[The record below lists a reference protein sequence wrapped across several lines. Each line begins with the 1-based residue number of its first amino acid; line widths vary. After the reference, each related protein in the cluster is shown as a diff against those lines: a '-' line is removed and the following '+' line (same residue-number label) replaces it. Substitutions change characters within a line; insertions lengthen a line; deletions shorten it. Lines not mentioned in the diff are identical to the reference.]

1 MDQRWLAA
9 WSPRVAEKSG
19 PGNSTIC
26 WSTQEFGVFFAVLLD
41 FGHLGSNGPTY
52 KGISGFA
59 AVCAARGDPVGLF
72 ACSKGC
78 HLYHGRSVM
87 KSRKANKKRPCHELQ
102 PGSSEQGLHIPYN
115 KPHLL
120 KPNFRDLSSTFIYT
134 VLESSAA
141 GGSNFYNWRTTWKT
155 PDPAFQAVRDFP
167 MDVVNKNGGDVGEEE
182 AKKPYKYDCL
192 YSENEK
198 PVGEI
203 ELKKQGIAL
212 GILAQNLIPY
222 QRAVAYLS
230 KQLDTAAKGWPGY
243 LRAVAAVA
251 INIQEA
257 CKFTLGQKMTVLIS
271 HTVSAVLEAKGG
283 HWLSLQRFPK
293 YQAILVEQDDAEIVV
308 TNIVNPASF
317 LSGSMG
323 EPVIC
328 DCLETIEATYSR
340 HPDLKDTP
348 LEDADTWFTDGSS
361 YVVSGRRHAG
371 YAVTTSKEVIESGP
385 LPTNTSAQKAEIIAL
400 IRALELAKG
409 KEINIY
415 TDSRLQLTEGLHLKD
430 DNWNFV
436 SVDNS
441 EQGTWPR
448 VKGKLIIVGDC
459 KHTPK
464 EIEILPGTFDN
475 NPGKFVLWL
484 RCTHPPTFL
493 PKGQTVA
500 QIIPTWEHLEED
512 NIPTACPMHNIT
524 EVKPQ
529 VGCELQVGDEAI
541 NITGLLHM
549 DMDVTVIPAKHW
561 PSRWAL
567 ENVAG
572 HVQGIGGM
580 QLAKQSKSVVQIKG
594 PKGQLASLRP
604 FVLDYREPLLGRDL
618 MAQWGVTID
627 IPDPPQDF
635 WAAVTEERPTH
646 KLNWKTDAPV
656 WVEQWPLSKQ
666 KLKALEE
673 LVEEQLAKGHI
684 VETTSPWNSPVFVIR
699 KPGKDKWRLLQDL
712 RQINN
717 VIEDM
722 GSLQPGMPTP
732 TMLPQ
737 NWKLAVIDIKDC
749 FFHIPLHPDDAPRFA
764 FSVPTV
770 NREAPRKRY
779 HWRVLPQGMKV
790 SPIICQWYVAS
801 LLSPVR
807 VAAEKAIIHHY
818 VDDVLVCAPTDDVLS
833 HALDLT
839 INALVVAGFE
849 LQEDKVQRMPPW
861 RYLGLEIGKRTI
873 VPQKLEIK
881 AKIQTLADVHQ
892 LCGALNWVRPW
903 LGLTTEDLAPLFNL
917 LKGGEELSSPRE
929 LTPEAKEALEKVQHL
944 MSTRQAHR
952 CDPDLPFKFIIMGKL
967 PHLHGVIFQWRNN
980 IKKDQGREDPLLIIE
995 WVFLSH
1001 QRSKRMTRP
1010 QELVAELIRKARVRI
1025 RELAGCDFECI
1036 HIPIGLRSGQ
1046 ITKAML
1052 EHLLQENE
1060 ALQFAL
1066 DSFTGQIS
1074 IHRPAHKIF
1083 NQDVKFTLNLKDV
1096 RSRKPLEALTVFT
1109 DASGK
1114 SHKSVMTWKDPQTQQ
1129 WEADVAEVEGSPQGS
1144 IEVMQVLRVFNGDA
1158 LPPYDI
1164 RCLARVLFRPVK
1176 YEIFEYKWT
1185 QLAGRVAA
1193 QNAALGQQDP
1203 SRVIGT
1209 DELLGTGNFADLSR
1223 QVALDPLVLDQC
1235 QRTGMA
1241 ALIQT
1246 IEMAAPKESFVTV
1259 VQGTGEPFLQFA
1271 ERLNA
1276 SMEKQ
1281 VEDLNARMLLLKHL
1295 ARTNCNA
1302 DCRKII
1308 EALLGNPSVS
1318 QMAEACAKLGKQEAE
1333 CEGEMHSGTK
1343 FSPGP
1348 GADGGLLGQLRAST
1362 CGSAGLDVCTAATV
1376 IIDSCGEHKVP
1387 LDAFGPVDHLS
1398 FAQPQAIAHGKIN
1411 RNFLQPKISQEPV
1424 QGPTIFTDGSGRTGK
1439 AIVTWRD
1446 GSEWQILEG
1455 HEDGSAQLVELRA
1468 AVMAFQRFSQH
1479 PFNLVTDS
1487 AYVADIAQQ
1496 LGHSV
1501 LKEFSNAALFHLL
1514 KTLWCAIQARV
1525 HPYYILHVRS
1535 HTNLPGFVAEGN
1547 ARAEKLANPVW
1558 VAPQPDTL
1566 AQAMASHEFFHQNAH
1581 TLQKQFQLMPTE
1593 ACDIVELCDD
1603 CHALAGPL
1611 PAGVNPRGLR
1621 ALEIWQTDVTQ
1632 IAEFGRLKYVHVTVD
1647 TFSSAMWA
1655 SAHTGEKTR
1664 DVLAHWRQAFAI
1676 LGIPSAVKA
1685 DNGPAYAS
1693 QKVWQFLQ
1701 LWGVAYKFGIPH
1713 SPAGQAILECAHG
1726 LDKPH
1731 QPRAKV
1737 WVQNLVTKQ
1746 WEGPYD
1752 LIASGR
1758 GYACVSTDTGVRWIP
1773 AKCVRPDLRPQRE
1786 NLADRQAGDCVQ
1798 SKSHQVDEPS
1808 SYDSDADDANDHSD
1822 GPSTSRS

>member
-1 MDQRWLAA
+1 
-9 WSPRVAEKSG
+9 
-19 PGNSTIC
+19 
-26 WSTQEFGVFFAVLLD
+26 
-41 FGHLGSNGPTY
+41 
-52 KGISGFA
+52 
-59 AVCAARGDPVGLF
+59 
-72 ACSKGC
+72 
-78 HLYHGRSVM
+78 
-87 KSRKANKKRPCHELQ
+87 
-102 PGSSEQGLHIPYN
+102 
-115 KPHLL
+115 
-120 KPNFRDLSSTFIYT
+120 
-134 VLESSAA
+134 
-141 GGSNFYNWRTTWKT
+141 
-155 PDPAFQAVRDFP
+155 
-167 MDVVNKNGGDVGEEE
+167 
-182 AKKPYKYDCL
+182 
-192 YSENEK
+192 
-198 PVGEI
+198 
-203 ELKKQGIAL
+203 
-212 GILAQNLIPY
+212 
-222 QRAVAYLS
+222 
-230 KQLDTAAKGWPGY
+230 
-243 LRAVAAVA
+243 
-251 INIQEA
+251 
-257 CKFTLGQKMTVLIS
+257 MT
-271 HTVSAVLEAKGG
+271 
-283 HWLSLQRFPK
+283 
-293 YQAILVEQDDAEIVV
+293 
-308 TNIVNPASF
+308 
-317 LSGSMG
+317 
-323 EPVIC
+323 
-328 DCLETIEATYSR
+328 
-340 HPDLKDTP
+340 
-348 LEDADTWFTDGSS
+348 
-361 YVVSGRRHAG
+361 
-371 YAVTTSKEVIESGP
+371 
-385 LPTNTSAQKAEIIAL
+385 
-400 IRALELAKG
+400 
-409 KEINIY
+409 Y
-415 TDSRLQLTEGLHLKD
+415 TDHDMAQPILTTNSKYTPYRLQLTEGLHLKD

-448 VKGKLIIVGDC
+448 VKGKLIVVGDC

-464 EIEILPGTFDN
+464 EIEILPGTLDN

-512 NIPTACPMHNIT
+512 NIPTACPVHNIT

-541 NITGLLHM
+541 NITGLL
-549 DMDVTVIPAKHW
+549 DTGADVTVIPAKHW

-580 QLAKQSKSVVQIKG
+580 QLAKQSKSVVQTKG

-635 WAAVTEERPTH
+635 WAAVAEERPTH

-818 VDDVLVCAPTDDVLS
+818 MDDVLVCAPTDDVLS

-929 LTPEAKEALEKVQHL
+929 LTPEAKETLEKVQHL

-1083 NQDVKFTLNLKDV
+1083 NQDAKFTLNLKDV

-1129 WEADVAEVEGSPQGS
+1129 WEADVAEVEGSPQ
-1144 IEVMQVLRVFNGDA
+1144 
-1158 LPPYDI
+1158 
-1164 RCLARVLFRPVK
+1164 
-1176 YEIFEYKWT
+1176 
-1185 QLAGRVAA
+1185 VA
-1193 QNAALGQQDP
+1193 
-1203 SRVIGT
+1203 
-1209 DELLGTGNFADLSR
+1209 EL
-1223 QVALDPLVLDQC
+1223 
-1235 QRTGMA
+1235 
-1241 ALIQT
+1241 
-1246 IEMAAPKESFVTV
+1246 
-1259 VQGTGEPFLQFA
+1259 
-1271 ERLNA
+1271 
-1276 SMEKQ
+1276 
-1281 VEDLNARMLLLKHL
+1281 
-1295 ARTNCNA
+1295 
-1302 DCRKII
+1302 
-1308 EALLGNPSVS
+1308 
-1318 QMAEACAKLGKQEAE
+1318 
-1333 CEGEMHSGTK
+1333 
-1343 FSPGP
+1343 
-1348 GADGGLLGQLRAST
+1348 
-1362 CGSAGLDVCTAATV
+1362 
-1376 IIDSCGEHKVP
+1376 
-1387 LDAFGPVDHLS
+1387 
-1398 FAQPQAIAHGKIN
+1398 
-1411 RNFLQPKISQEPV
+1411 
-1424 QGPTIFTDGSGRTGK
+1424 
-1439 AIVTWRD
+1439 
-1446 GSEWQILEG
+1446 
-1455 HEDGSAQLVELRA
+1455 A
-1468 AVMAFQRFSQH
+1468 AVVRAFERFPE

-1487 AYVADIAQQ
+1487 AYVA
-1496 LGHSV
+1496 GVV
-1501 LKEFSNAALFHLL
+1501 LRADQAILQEVSNTALFELL
-1514 KTLWCAIQARV
+1514 SKLVKLVSHREQPFFVMHT
-1525 HPYYILHVRS
+1525 RS
-1535 HTNLPGFVAEGN
+1535 HTDLPGFIAEGN
-1547 ARAEKLANPVW
+1547 RRADALA
-1558 VAPQPDTL
+1558 AP
-1566 AQAMASHEFFHQNAH
+1566 AAMAPLPSIFEQAKLSHQLHHQNAPGLVRLFH
-1581 TLQKQFQLMPTE
+1581 ITREQAK
-1593 ACDIVELCDD
+1593 AIVATCPS
-1603 CHALAGPL
+1603 CNQHALPTL
-1611 PAGVNPRGLR
+1611 SAGVNPRGLNSCE
-1621 ALEIWQTDVTQ
+1621 LWQTDVTHIPQ
-1632 IAEFGRLKYVHVTVD
+1632 FGRSKYVHVSVDTFSGAVFASAHAGEKTLDAIKHLIQAFSFMGIPKELKTDNGPAYRSKEFCSFLQQWGVGHKTGIPHSPTGQAVVERTHREIKRVLNQQQPVLKTETPQTRLARALFTLNFLNSTFEFLNPPIVRHFGANPQLNIKERPPVMVRDPETGRTEGPHDLVTWGRGSTDWTVITVDLQNISQDMKVNHMEPNKESETTQGSHSVHGHIRGFPQVGDDLEKSSDSALEADVEFVEGSPQVAELATGVRAFEKFSEPINLVTDSAYVAGVVSRAEQAVLKEIDNEHLFRLLSKLIYLISHREHLFYVMHVRSHTDLPGEIAEGNCQADSLAAPVEKACLPDIFQQAKLSHQQYHQNVPGLIHQFQLTWSQAQAIVATCPNCQVQAMSLMGMGVNPQGLGSCEVWQTDITHIPSFRHLKYVHVSID
-1647 TFSSAMWA
+1647 THSGKVYA
-1655 SAHTGEKTR
+1655 SAHAGEKTEHAKKHL
-1664 DVLAHWRQAFAI
+1664 VQAFSV
-1676 LGIPSAVKA
+1676 LGIPKEIKT
-1685 DNGPAYAS
+1685 DNGPVYAS
-1693 QKVWQFLQ
+1693 KEFLEFVQ
-1701 LWGVAYKFGIPH
+1701 QWGVEHKTGIPH
-1713 SPAGQAILECAHG
+1713 SPTGQAVVERE
-1726 LDKPH
+1726 H
-1731 QPRAKV
+1731 QTLKQVLARQSSKTV
-1737 WVQNLVTKQ
+1737 WMSPPEKL
-1746 WEGPYD
+1746 
-1752 LIASGR
+1752 
-1758 GYACVSTDTGVRWIP
+1758 CVLG
-1773 AKCVRPDLRPQRE
+1773 
-1786 NLADRQAGDCVQ
+1786 
-1798 SKSHQVDEPS
+1798 
-1808 SYDSDADDANDHSD
+1808 
-1822 GPSTSRS
+1822 

>member
-1 MDQRWLAA
+1 MMSPPGQAAALAGT
-9 WSPRVAEKSG
+9 RL
-19 PGNSTIC
+19 PGNQVPQGT
-26 WSTQEFGVFFAVLLD
+26 GVPAP
-41 FGHLGSNGPTY
+41 SNPEVPGQGTGAETAASSCSIPTLAPVT
-52 KGISGFA
+52 FRN
-59 AVCAARGDPVGLF
+59 ARGGNNR
-72 ACSKGC
+72 AE
-78 HLYHGRSVM
+78 YHPFPRATIKEICKAHRIYGRD
-87 KSRKANKKRPCHELQ
+87 
-102 PGSSEQGLHIPYN
+102 GPYFRG
-115 KPHLL
+115 LL
-120 KPNFRDLSSTFIYT
+120 KADLSAEEVVPADLKYLFSCLLNPTEYILWVT
-134 VLESSAA
+134 A
-141 GGSNFYNWRTTWKT
+141 WKRLLQEAL
-155 PDPAFQAVRDFP
+155 PGLLNH
-167 MDVVNKNGGDVGEEE
+167 VNTRVD
-182 AKKPYKYDCL
+182 A
-192 YSENEK
+192 
-198 PVGEI
+198 
-203 ELKKQGIAL
+203 QGIPLTLDHLAGEGQWAEATDQVVIPVQCLHVVRETAL
-212 GILAQNLIPY
+212 TAFFSMQTQGPAISYSKIRQDQSESFTDFVERLSRAIEAQVKNEMAREHILSEIAFSNANDLC
-222 QRAVAYLS
+222 RA
-230 KQLDTAAKGWPGY
+230 
-243 LRAVAAVA
+243 A
-251 INIQEA
+251 I
-257 CKFTLGQKMTVLIS
+257 
-271 HTVSAVLEAKGG
+271 
-283 HWLSLQRFPK
+283 LSLPLHPK
-293 YQAILVEQDDAEIVV
+293 PTL
-308 TNIVNPASF
+308 
-317 LSGSMG
+317 
-323 EPVIC
+323 
-328 DCLETIEATYSR
+328 
-340 HPDLKDTP
+340 PDM
-348 LEDADTWFTDGSS
+348 
-361 YVVSGRRHAG
+361 
-371 YAVTTSKEVIESGP
+371 
-385 LPTNTSAQKAEIIAL
+385 
-400 IRALELAKG
+400 
-409 KEINIY
+409 
-415 TDSRLQLTEGLHLKD
+415 LQLTEGLHLKD

-448 VKGKLIIVGDC
+448 VKGKLIVVGDC

-475 NPGKFVLWL
+475 NPGRFVLWL

-512 NIPTACPMHNIT
+512 NIPTACPVHNIT

-541 NITGLLHM
+541 NITGLLHT

-580 QLAKQSKSVVQIKG
+580 QLAKQSKSVGQIKG

-635 WAAVTEERPTH
+635 WAAVAEERPTH

-749 FFHIPLHPDDAPRFA
+749 FFFHIPLHPDDAPRFA

-818 VDDVLVCAPTDDVLS
+818 MDDVLVCAPTDYVLS

-929 LTPEAKEALEKVQHL
+929 LTPEAKEALE
-944 MSTRQAHR
+944 
-952 CDPDLPFKFIIMGKL
+952 
-967 PHLHGVIFQWRNN
+967 
-980 IKKDQGREDPLLIIE
+980 
-995 WVFLSH
+995 
-1001 QRSKRMTRP
+1001 RSKRMTRP

-1083 NQDVKFTLNLKDV
+1083 NQDAKFTLNLKDV

-1129 WEADVAEVEGSPQGS
+1129 WEADVAEVEGSPQ
-1144 IEVMQVLRVFNGDA
+1144 
-1158 LPPYDI
+1158 
-1164 RCLARVLFRPVK
+1164 
-1176 YEIFEYKWT
+1176 
-1185 QLAGRVAA
+1185 VA
-1193 QNAALGQQDP
+1193 
-1203 SRVIGT
+1203 
-1209 DELLGTGNFADLSR
+1209 EL
-1223 QVALDPLVLDQC
+1223 
-1235 QRTGMA
+1235 
-1241 ALIQT
+1241 
-1246 IEMAAPKESFVTV
+1246 
-1259 VQGTGEPFLQFA
+1259 
-1271 ERLNA
+1271 
-1276 SMEKQ
+1276 
-1281 VEDLNARMLLLKHL
+1281 
-1295 ARTNCNA
+1295 
-1302 DCRKII
+1302 
-1308 EALLGNPSVS
+1308 
-1318 QMAEACAKLGKQEAE
+1318 
-1333 CEGEMHSGTK
+1333 
-1343 FSPGP
+1343 
-1348 GADGGLLGQLRAST
+1348 
-1362 CGSAGLDVCTAATV
+1362 
-1376 IIDSCGEHKVP
+1376 
-1387 LDAFGPVDHLS
+1387 
-1398 FAQPQAIAHGKIN
+1398 
-1411 RNFLQPKISQEPV
+1411 
-1424 QGPTIFTDGSGRTGK
+1424 
-1439 AIVTWRD
+1439 
-1446 GSEWQILEG
+1446 
-1455 HEDGSAQLVELRA
+1455 A
-1468 AVMAFQRFSQH
+1468 AVVRAFERFPE

-1487 AYVADIAQQ
+1487 AYVAGVVSRADQAILQE
-1496 LGHSV
+1496 V
-1501 LKEFSNAALFHLL
+1501 SNTALFELL
-1514 KTLWCAIQARV
+1514 SKLVKLVSHREQPFFVMHT
-1525 HPYYILHVRS
+1525 RS
-1535 HTNLPGFVAEGN
+1535 HTDLPGFIAEGN
-1547 ARAEKLANPVW
+1547 RRADALA
-1558 VAPQPDTL
+1558 AP
-1566 AQAMASHEFFHQNAH
+1566 AAMAPLPSIFEQAKLSHQLHHQNAPGLVRRFH
-1581 TLQKQFQLMPTE
+1581 ITREQAK
-1593 ACDIVELCDD
+1593 AIVATCPS
-1603 CHALAGPL
+1603 CNQHALPTL
-1611 PAGVNPRGLR
+1611 SAGVNPRGLNSCE
-1621 ALEIWQTDVTQ
+1621 LWQTDVTHIPQ
-1632 IAEFGRLKYVHVTVD
+1632 FGRSKYVHVSVD
-1647 TFSSAMWA
+1647 TFSGAVFA
-1655 SAHTGEKTR
+1655 SAHAGEKTL
-1664 DVLAHWRQAFAI
+1664 DAIKHLIQAFSFM
-1676 LGIPSAVKA
+1676 GIPKELKLIMAQRTVPRNSAA
-1685 DNGPAYAS
+1685 SCNNGEWVIKPAS
-1693 QKVWQFLQ
+1693 L
-1701 LWGVAYKFGIPH
+1701 IPQ
-1713 SPAGQAILECAHG
+1713 QAKL
-1726 LDKPH
+1726 
-1731 QPRAKV
+1731 
-1737 WVQNLVTKQ
+1737 
-1746 WEGPYD
+1746 
-1752 LIASGR
+1752 
-1758 GYACVSTDTGVRWIP
+1758 
-1773 AKCVRPDLRPQRE
+1773 
-1786 NLADRQAGDCVQ
+1786 
-1798 SKSHQVDEPS
+1798 
-1808 SYDSDADDANDHSD
+1808 
-1822 GPSTSRS
+1822 